1 MSRDLLGN
9 FWAAIR
15 HSPGCQIEA
24 HVVDHGS
31 RGERLI
37 GTILAKT
44 RVTFPAGSR
53 SNIAGARGFDL
64 M

>member
-37 GTILAKT
+37 GTILAK
-44 RVTFPAGSR
+44 
-53 SNIAGARGFDL
+53 RG
-64 M
+64 